1 MTLSERS
8 KHDAA
13 VAEWLKSNEVK
24 VLKPQ
29 KNKKPQKIG
38 EKYTIYNLGKKKSS
52 FKFKIIFD
60 KVSKYLL

>member
-1 MTLSERS
+1 MMTLSERS

-38 EKYTIYNLGKKKSS
+38 EKYTIYNLGKKR
-52 FKFKIIFD
+52 
-60 KVSKYLL
+60 VRLNLR